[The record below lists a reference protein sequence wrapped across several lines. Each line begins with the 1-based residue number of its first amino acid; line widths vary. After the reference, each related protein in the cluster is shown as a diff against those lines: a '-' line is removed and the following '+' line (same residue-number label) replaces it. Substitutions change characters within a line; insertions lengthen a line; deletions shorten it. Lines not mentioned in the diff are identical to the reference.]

1 MSYDVLEK
9 QINLLTTEQ
18 QQEVFDFIHFLIS
31 KNQGLISDFSGVPE
45 LLNVSVSSAERISD
59 ESLEKKNCCV
69 LWWGLFR
76 RMLTKICL
84 GKSGWHVNENSPGYK
99 YHCGYPFPKKSI
111 F

>member
-18 QQEVFDFIHFLIS
+18 QQEVFDFVHFLIS

-59 ESLEKKNCCV
+59 ESLEKKKLLRTLV
-69 LWWGLFR
+69 G
-76 RMLTKICL
+76 IIPQDAD
-84 GKSGWHVNENSPGYK
+84 ENLLREERLARQ
-99 YHCGYPFPKKSI
+99 
-111 F
+111 

>member
-59 ESLEKKNCCV
+59 ESLEKKKLLRTLV
-69 LWWGLFR
+69 G
-76 RMLTKICL
+76 IIPQDAD
-84 GKSGWHVNENSPGYK
+84 ENLLREERLARQ
-99 YHCGYPFPKKSI
+99 
-111 F
+111 

>member
-45 LLNVSVSSAERISD
+45 LLNVSVSSAEKISD
-59 ESLEKKNCCV
+59 ESLEKKKLLRTLV
-69 LWWGLFR
+69 G
-76 RMLTKICL
+76 IIPQDAD
-84 GKSGWHVNENSPGYK
+84 ENLLREERLARQ
-99 YHCGYPFPKKSI
+99 
-111 F
+111 

>member
-31 KNQGLISDFSGVPE
+31 KNQGLISDFSGVPG

-59 ESLEKKNCCV
+59 ESLEKKKLLRTLV
-69 LWWGLFR
+69 G
-76 RMLTKICL
+76 IIPQDAD
-84 GKSGWHVNENSPGYK
+84 ENLLREERLARQ
-99 YHCGYPFPKKSI
+99 
-111 F
+111 

>member
-18 QQEVFDFIHFLIS
+18 QQEVFDFVHFLIS

-59 ESLEKKNCCV
+59 ESSEKKKLLRTLV
-69 LWWGLFR
+69 G
-76 RMLTKICL
+76 IIPQDAD
-84 GKSGWHVNENSPGYK
+84 ENLLREERLARQ
-99 YHCGYPFPKKSI
+99 
-111 F
+111 

>member
-45 LLNVSVSSAERISD
+45 LLNVSVSSAERSSD
-59 ESLEKKNCCV
+59 ESLEKKKLLRTLV
-69 LWWGLFR
+69 G
-76 RMLTKICL
+76 IIPQDAD
-84 GKSGWHVNENSPGYK
+84 ENLLREERLARQ
-99 YHCGYPFPKKSI
+99 
-111 F
+111 

>member
-59 ESLEKKNCCV
+59 ESLEKKKLLRTLV
-69 LWWGLFR
+69 GIIPQDADEHLLR
-76 RMLTKICL
+76 EERLARQ
-84 GKSGWHVNENSPGYK
+84 
-99 YHCGYPFPKKSI
+99 
-111 F
+111 